1 MTVLIQIIS
10 RVARIETGR
19 MDLSPIREAEF
30 MTIHQAEQFIRAY
43 QEILADE
50 TKRGSRRE
58 PSLLPAPKEWVMK
71 AIKLEFAHLFL
82 LNSHTNESIT
92 KPLINAAMFLDSFS
106 ELPFEPSEF
115 IESMHRRRRE
125 MDSYYVEL
133 LKLDRGDAFY
143 WQRVYAMIGID
154 VGTKKTTF
162 FQEVKLRFGLG
173 SRSEVEESS
182 GRLPVGRLAI
192 D

>member
-1 MTVLIQIIS
+1 
-10 RVARIETGR
+10 
-19 MDLSPIREAEF
+19 

-50 TKRGSRRE
+50 SKRGSRRD
-58 PSLLPAPKEWVMK
+58 PAILPAPKEWVMK
-71 AIKLEFAHLFL
+71 AIKLEIAQLFL

-92 KPLINAAMFLDSFS
+92 RPLINAALFLDSFS

-125 MDSYYVEL
+125 IDSFYIDL
-133 LKLDRGDAFY
+133 LKLDRRDSFY
-143 WQRVYAMIGID
+143 WQRVYTMVGIEI
-154 VGTKKTTF
+154 GTKKTTF
-162 FQEVKLRFGLG
+162 FQEMKLRLG
-173 SRSEVEESS
+173 IGRQESEDTSY
-182 GRLPVGRLAI
+182 RHPVGRLAL

>member
-1 MTVLIQIIS
+1 MTCLQH
-10 RVARIETGR
+10 AK
-19 MDLSPIREAEF
+19 AEF

-71 AIKLEFAHLFL
+71 AIKLEIAHLFL
-82 LNSHTNESIT
+82 LNSYTNESIT
-92 KPLINAAMFLDSFS
+92 RPLINAAMFLDSFN

-125 MDSYYVEL
+125 IDSFYVEL
-133 LKLDRGDAFY
+133 LKLDRSDAFY

-154 VGTKKTTF
+154 VGTKRTSF
-162 FQEVKLRFGLG
+162 FQEMKLRFGLG
-173 SRSEVEESS
+173 SRSASEGEESD
-182 GRLPVGRLAI
+182 RQPVGRL
-192 D
+192 